1 MLQIVPLCSNFVIKK
16 VKSTVPWTYVVSNLN
31 GEDMIGSFDE
41 KELQETNKKGLRV
54 EKVIKKNGNKLH
66 VNAKA
71 EMIILTVGLIK
82 ET

>member
-1 MLQIVPLCSNFVIKK
+1 MEKI
-16 VKSTVPWTYVVSNLN
+16 W
-31 GEDMIGSFDE
+31 SFDE

>member
-1 MLQIVPLCSNFVIKK
+1 M
-16 VKSTVPWTYVVSNLN
+16 PWTYVVSNLN

-71 EMIILTVGLIK
+71 EMIILTVGFIK

>member
-1 MLQIVPLCSNFVIKK
+1 
-16 VKSTVPWTYVVSNLN
+16 
-31 GEDMIGSFDE
+31 MIGSFDE

-71 EMIILTVGLIK
+71 GMIILTVGLIK